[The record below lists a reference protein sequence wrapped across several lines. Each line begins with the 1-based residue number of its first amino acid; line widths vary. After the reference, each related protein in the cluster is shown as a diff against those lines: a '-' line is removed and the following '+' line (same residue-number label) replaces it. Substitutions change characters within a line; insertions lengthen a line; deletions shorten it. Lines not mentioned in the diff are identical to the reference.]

1 LHIKINTRDNNTSAF
16 AFSLLAGMQ
25 HLVILEN
32 EPRGLPLTERL
43 LPEYLKDE
51 GYVTRAVGKWHLG
64 FFRKEYLPTNR
75 GFDSH
80 YGYWNGYHDY
90 FSHETQATV
99 SKYLL

>member
-1 LHIKINTRDNNTSAF
+1 
-16 AFSLLAGMQ
+16 MQ

-99 SKYLL
+99 SKQSFESETIKIW